1 VNATRPGEGGPTG
14 NPLRTAVA
22 VLVIALLAVPVGGAL
37 WLGVAHGESPCILCW
52 TQRTSMVLIALV
64 ALFVVRYGPR
74 PRYVGLL
81 VLLGAWGTFM
91 AIRHSGLHL
100 ARDVGQGFA
109 GTILGAH
116 TYTWS
121 WAIHWLVLLA
131 AGALLLGL
139 RGSLAER
146 WSGDPGRTGRFAMG
160 LLVVLAGLNALQ
172 AFASTGPPPYIGQS
186 DPVRLSLDPRQWVWS
201 MDAWSGPVSWRGSWT
216 IPAPDA
222 AAVDADP
229 ASGPLADLPVLPV
242 VARERLGVPLAGR
255 LTDLAM
261 PAPVAGPASA
271 AGAATADGRADDP
284 NGRALAVTD
293 RYGVYVLDATLSHVL
308 HRVVIDHGYSID
320 LSPLAGAAF
329 VNGDT
334 LAVLSTNKSFVLLR
348 TDPAAD
354 AEREWRHFRESDG
367 GVTEVRRG
375 RFATVRARQQHVL
388 ALAYDP
394 EGDELVTIGVPSP
407 RHPRL
412 VVSRFDRAD
421 YTLSSEFLPRLGDG
435 LATVA
440 PDRSLAEYVVT
451 GAAVADGLLYAISA
465 AHSTLLVIDLRTRN
479 VVAAYAVPGI
489 GEPGGAGEGSAT
501 EGGAGRGDAGSVG
514 PEPVGLAI
522 RGEHLLIARADGS
535 IIVVERP
542 VPGNAF

>member
-1 VNATRPGEGGPTG
+1 VSAAPPVGGAPAR

-22 VLVIALLAVPVGGAL
+22 VLVILLLALPVGGAL
-37 WLGVAHGESPCILCW
+37 WLGVVHGESPCILCW
-52 TQRTSMVLIALV
+52 TQRTSMVLIALI

-146 WSGDPGRTGRFAMG
+146 WSGEPGRAGRFAMG

-222 AAVDADP
+222 ANVDADP
-229 ASGPLADLPVLPV
+229 ANGPLADLPVLPV
-242 VARERLGVPLAGR
+242 VGRERIGVALAGR

-261 PAPVAGPASA
+261 SVPA
-271 AGAATADGRADDP
+271 AGAVNAAGATSGDGLANGADARF
-284 NGRALAVTD
+284 LAVTD
-293 RYGVYVLDATLSHVL
+293 QYGVYVLDATLSHVL
-308 HRVVIDHGYSID
+308 QRVVIDHGYSVD

-334 LAVLSTNKSFVLLR
+334 LAVLSTNKSYVLLR
-348 TDPAAD
+348 PDPAAD
-354 AEREWRHFRESDG
+354 AAREWRYFRETNG
-367 GVTEVRRG
+367 GLAEVRRG
-375 RFATVRARQQHVL
+375 RFATVRARQQYVL

-394 EGDELVTIGVPSP
+394 EGDELITVGVPSS
-407 RHPRL
+407 RHRRL

-421 YTLSSEFLPRLGDG
+421 YTLSSEFLPRLGGG
-435 LATVA
+435 LATTA
-440 PDRSLAEYVVT
+440 PERSLAEYVVT
-451 GAAVADGLLYAISA
+451 GAAVANGLLHAISA
-465 AHSTLLVIDLRTRN
+465 AHSTLLIIDLRARE
-479 VVAAYAVPGI
+479 VVAAYAVPGL
-489 GEPGGAGEGSAT
+489 A
-501 EGGAGRGDAGSVG
+501 
-514 PEPVGLAI
+514 EPVGLAV
-522 RGEHLLIARADGS
+522 RGEHLLIAQADGG
-535 IIVVERP
+535 IVVVARP
-542 VPGNAF
+542 VAGRGF